1 MEGVDTVADPKV
13 RVSPAAAKRRKSE
26 GASTET
32 ENMNLKARSIED
44 AVTAAVAKIDGV
56 PAWVGPAMGEVMAT
70 FGASTETEN
79 MDLQARSI
87 EDAVTAAVGK
97 IDDVPAMGEA
107 LATTLAPVNARLTS
121 LEQQLP
127 QAIAT
132 ALAPVNARLINLEQQ
147 LPQAIATALAPV
159 NARLTNIEGQLTNI
173 EGQLTNI
180 QARQAN
186 FLVVDCEDL
195 LQPLNNAAGV
205 PFPNFPGTF
214 RDLARMT
221 NLEMSTFLA
230 HYGLA
235 VEEED
240 RFLMRRQIKKF
251 IGMRIT

>member
-1 MEGVDTVADPKV
+1 MDDHDVPPKNDESSTRSPEEAAWKVLMEGVDTVADPKV

-44 AVTAAVAKIDGV
+44 AVTAAV
-56 PAWVGPAMGEVMAT
+56 
-70 FGASTETEN
+70 
-79 MDLQARSI
+79 
-87 EDAVTAAVGK
+87 GK

-121 LEQQLP
+121 
-127 QAIAT
+127 
-132 ALAPVNARLINLEQQ
+132 LEQQ

>member
-70 FGASTETEN
+70 TFGSSTETEN

-132 ALAPVNARLINLEQQ
+132 ALAPVNARL
-147 LPQAIATALAPV
+147 
-159 NARLTNIEGQLTNI
+159 TNIEGQLTNVQ
-173 EGQLTNI
+173 GQLTNI

-230 HYGLA
+230 HYGLT